1 MVQNEWFHCE
11 VQGHE
16 KRQKL
21 RLTRDQVINGSVCHA
36 KESYLVMKVLEFQVA
51 VCFGQITV
59 YVGWVEE
66 ASKHD
71 EKNPERS
78 MSIKN

>member
-1 MVQNEWFHCE
+1 MA
-11 VQGHE
+11 
-16 KRQKL
+16 
-21 RLTRDQVINGSVCHA
+21 VCHA
-36 KESYLVMKVLEFQVA
+36 KESYLVMKVLEFQGA

-66 ASKHD
+66 AFKHD

>member
-1 MVQNEWFHCE
+1 MEQKKATAKGKLPMVQNEWFHCE

-36 KESYLVMKVLEFQVA
+36 KESYLVMKVLEF
-51 VCFGQITV
+51 
-59 YVGWVEE
+59 
-66 ASKHD
+66 
-71 EKNPERS
+71 
-78 MSIKN
+78 